1 MVATPKF
8 DTTPFSI
15 SPNPNS
21 LYITPSLK
29 GVLAK
34 ARFTINKRQGLTCA
48 ALGDVGLGKSTV
60 LRYLYGEYAAK
71 EDCITT
77 LIPTPKFPTLFGMLK
92 YICSDF
98 EIEPKRSFV
107 AQQDA
112 LQEFLIKTYTE
123 RKNVVLFIDES
134 QLLDNQQLEL
144 IRGFLNFET
153 HEHKLMQI
161 VLAGQL
167 ELKDKLN
174 TEKNKA
180 LYSRISTYSV
190 LDPLTPEETKAM
202 IEYRCSYAGIKNPFT
217 DEAMETVYIK
227 SKGIP
232 RNILK
237 LCALAYEM
245 MDMAG
250 DKTITPDYITDATP
264 EVAVE

>member
-1 MVATPKF
+1 MVATPKL

-21 LYITPSLK
+21 LYVTPSLK

-48 ALGDVGLGKSTV
+48 ALGDVGMGKSTV

-71 EDCITT
+71 DDFITT

-98 EIEPKRSFV
+98 EIDPKRSFV

-112 LQEFLIKTYTE
+112 LQEFLLRQYQAD
-123 RKNVVLFIDES
+123 KNVVLFIDES

-144 IRGFLNFET
+144 LRGFLNFET
-153 HEHKLMQI
+153 HEHKLIQI

-167 ELKDKLN
+167 ELKEKLN
-174 TEKNKA
+174 TDKNKA

-202 IEYRCSYAGIKNPFT
+202 IEHRCGYAGIPNPFT
-217 DEAMETVYIK
+217 ELAMEAVYIK

-232 RNILK
+232 RSILK
-237 LCALAYEM
+237 LCALSYEM
-245 MDMAG
+245 MQMA
-250 DKTITPDYITDATP
+250 DAREITPDYIEDSAP
-264 EVAVE
+264 EVAID

>member
-1 MVATPKF
+1 MVAKPQI
-8 DTTPFSI
+8 DSTPFSI

-48 ALGDVGLGKSTV
+48 ALGDVGMGKSTV

-71 EDCITT
+71 ENCVTT

-112 LQEFLIKTYTE
+112 LQEFLLATYQDS
-123 RKNVVLFIDES
+123 KNVVLFIDEA

-174 TEKNKA
+174 TDKNKA

-190 LDPLTPEETKAM
+190 LDPLTPEETKSM
-202 IEYRCSYAGIKNPFT
+202 IEHRCQYAGIANPFT
-217 DEAMETVYIK
+217 DEAMEAVYIK
-227 SKGIP
+227 SKGVP
-232 RNILK
+232 RSILK
-237 LCALAYEM
+237 ICALAYEM
-245 MDMAG
+245 MEMAEEQ
-250 DKTITPDYITDATP
+250 TITPDYIEDTAP

>member
-1 MVATPKF
+1 MVATPKI
-8 DTTPFSI
+8 DSTPFSI

-21 LYITPSLK
+21 LYVTASLK

-48 ALGDVGLGKSTV
+48 ALGDVGMGKSTV

-71 EDCITT
+71 EECVTT

-112 LQEFLIKTYTE
+112 LQEFLLQSYTDG
-123 RKNVVLFIDES
+123 KNVVLFIDEA

-153 HEHKLMQI
+153 HEHKLIQI

-167 ELKDKLN
+167 ELRDKLN

-202 IEYRCSYAGIKNPFT
+202 IEYRCTYAGISNPFT
-217 DEAMETVYIK
+217 EEAMETVYIK
-227 SKGIP
+227 SKGVP
-232 RNILK
+232 RAILK

-245 MDMAG
+245 MQLAEERQV
-250 DKTITPDYITDATP
+250 TPDYIEDTVG
-264 EVAVE
+264 EVAV